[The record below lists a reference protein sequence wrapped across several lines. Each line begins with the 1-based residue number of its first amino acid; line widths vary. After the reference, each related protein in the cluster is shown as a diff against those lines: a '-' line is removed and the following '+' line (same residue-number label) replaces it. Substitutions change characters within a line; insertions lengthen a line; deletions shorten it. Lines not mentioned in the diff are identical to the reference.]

1 MHLRVHALVYTP
13 KGGSP
18 SAPFLHYLTRARIP
32 RLVPR
37 TVIKMIAW
45 HPHVMCLPSYL
56 LLLLHS
62 TALANCPA
70 MHSGLSSPLAHK
82 GQLMKHSAAVLP
94 VFLLSIALLASS
106 CEARGLPVHGKV
118 RSGSSKS
125 HRLPLPS
132 KVGISEDYYV
142 VISSLPDH
150 RFIVIL
156 TRIILHQTVHRS
168 SLLSVLEAFLLE
180 FFGFR

>member
-1 MHLRVHALVYTP
+1 
-13 KGGSP
+13 
-18 SAPFLHYLTRARIP
+18 
-32 RLVPR
+32 
-37 TVIKMIAW
+37 
-45 HPHVMCLPSYL
+45 MCLPSYL

-62 TALANCPA
+62 TALACPA
-70 MHSGLSSPLAHK
+70 MHSGLSSPLAPK

>member
-1 MHLRVHALVYTP
+1 
-13 KGGSP
+13 
-18 SAPFLHYLTRARIP
+18 
-32 RLVPR
+32 
-37 TVIKMIAW
+37 
-45 HPHVMCLPSYL
+45 MCLPSYL

-62 TALANCPA
+62 TALACPA
-70 MHSGLSSPLAHK
+70 MHSGLISSPLAPK
-82 GQLMKHSAAVLP
+82 GQLIMKHSAAVLP

-142 VISSLPDH
+142 LISSLPDH

-156 TRIILHQTVHRS
+156 TRIILHQSTEA
-168 SLLSVLEAFLLE
+168 LYILSVLEAFLLA
-180 FFGFR
+180 FLVFASMKDQ